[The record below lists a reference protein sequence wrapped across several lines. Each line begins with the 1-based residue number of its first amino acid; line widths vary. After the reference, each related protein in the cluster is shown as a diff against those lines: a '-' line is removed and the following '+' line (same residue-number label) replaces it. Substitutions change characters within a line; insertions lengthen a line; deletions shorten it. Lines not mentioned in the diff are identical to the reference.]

1 MALTVSLPYV
11 LPRSEGGGRSGFVM
25 TDLAMMFVLLLVVFL
40 ALDPFLLYI
49 DKRGFL
55 KHVALVFALPTFV
68 LAWIGVRV
76 AYPERTYTSVFRLAW
91 PLVLLAT
98 VIILGSLYARL
109 HHHVHETFLI
119 MGMYMLITMLAAR
132 YIADHHNPAPL
143 LNGYISLLFV
153 AIIAG
158 AVWQALKL
166 HRWSEFHEEEFL
178 TVPLAVFFYVLSR
191 GVVGRT
197 LSIVLLFL
205 LMLLVIKNTSF
216 IVAALVCGYLWWG
229 FMRIR
234 TKRMTGAGQLLHY
247 YALVTSCALIAAVYF
262 GIKHYNHH
270 ALPDGNPKYR
280 VFTYERTWAAFTD
293 SPIWGKA
300 FSGASAEKFGLFQ
313 VMASTQVLPSH
324 SDILDILAHGGTIG
338 IVLFAYGLFRIA
350 RYVRGCFVARSDGA
364 LSPTLEAH
372 FHWIAASSLTAIPVV
387 AFNPIMLQPGK
398 AFLLWMN
405 LGILIGLAIRCAE
418 NSSSPRP
425 TLTS

>member
-1 MALTVSLPYV
+1 MALTVSLPYSPQETHRGERAG
-11 LPRSEGGGRSGFVM
+11 LVM

-55 KHVALVFALPTFV
+55 KHVSLVFALPTFV

-76 AYPERTYTSVFRLAW
+76 AYPSRSYTSVFTIAW
-91 PLVLLAT
+91 PLVVMALL
-98 VIILGSLYARL
+98 IITGSLYARF
-109 HHHVHETFLI
+109 HSHVHETFLI
-119 MGMYMLITMLAAR
+119 MGMYMLISVFAAR
-132 YIADHHNPAPL
+132 FIADHHNPSHV
-143 LNGYISLLFV
+143 LNAYVVLLFI
-153 AIIAG
+153 AIVTG
-158 AVWQALKL
+158 AVWQAVKL
-166 HRWSEFHEEEFL
+166 QRWSEFHEEEFL

-197 LSIVLLFL
+197 LSMILLFL

-229 FMRIR
+229 FMRVR
-234 TKRMTGAGQLLHY
+234 TKRMSGAGQLLHY
-247 YALVTSCALIAAVYF
+247 YALTSACALIAAVYF

-280 VFTYERTWAAFTD
+280 MFTYEQTWAAFTS

-300 FSGASAEKFGLFQ
+300 FAGAGAEKFGLFQ

-324 SDILDILAHGGTIG
+324 SDILDILAQGGTIG
-338 IVLFAYGLFRIA
+338 ILLFAYGLFRVG
-350 RYVRGCFVARSDGA
+350 RYIRSRFVARGEGA
-364 LSPTLEAH
+364 LSPVLVAH

-398 AFLLWMN
+398 AFLLWLN

-418 NSSSPRP
+418 HPSSHEPSP
-425 TLTS
+425 SS